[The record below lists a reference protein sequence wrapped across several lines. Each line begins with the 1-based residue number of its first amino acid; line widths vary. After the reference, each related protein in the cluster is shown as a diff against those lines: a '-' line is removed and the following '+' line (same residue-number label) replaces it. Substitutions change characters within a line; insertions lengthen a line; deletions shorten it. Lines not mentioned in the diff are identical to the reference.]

1 MSTSGGKRIS
11 EVMDKAGRRL
21 AVSYRRTAEL
31 KLDPN
36 NPRTHTPRQ
45 IKQIARSIE
54 TFGFIVPAVVDA
66 DGNIIAGHG
75 RIFAALQ
82 LGLTEVPTISVDH
95 LSKTQIKAF
104 QIADNRLTENSTW
117 NERLL
122 GAQLKFLAESELDF
136 SLEVTGF
143 AMPEIDMHI
152 EGLAGE
158 PDPGLHRPRRHCARW
173 IPRQWDHGDRRGAHG
188 PALLRARARPALRG
202 HDRETLA
209 GLYGRASPPCLKW
222 QVLRRARSRG
232 GRARC
237 PIIEIRIIRWVTGNR
252 RSIRGSRRASPA
264 IPQVVQRVRRISRHC
279 SRRSSSSVSWSLK
292 TAAGGA
298 SPSRRPW

>member
-21 AVSYRRTAEL
+21 AVIYRRTAEL

-95 LSKTQIKAF
+95 LSKAQIKAF

-122 GAQLKFLAESELDF
+122 GEQFKFLAESELDF

-143 AMPEIDMHI
+143 DDAQ
-152 EGLAGE
+152 
-158 PDPGLHRPRRHCARW
+158 RSTC
-173 IPRQWDHGDRRGAHG
+173 
-188 PALLRARARPALRG
+188 
-202 HDRETLA
+202 T
-209 GLYGRASPPCLKW
+209 
-222 QVLRRARSRG
+222 SRG
-232 GRARC
+232 
-237 PIIEIRIIRWVTGNR
+237 WQGNR
-252 RSIRGSRRASPA
+252 KMTIPPMPCPRNQGQSSPTPA
-264 IPQVVQRVRRISRHC
+264 TSGC
-279 SRRSSSSVSWSLK
+279 
-292 TAAGGA
+292 
-298 SPSRRPW
+298 